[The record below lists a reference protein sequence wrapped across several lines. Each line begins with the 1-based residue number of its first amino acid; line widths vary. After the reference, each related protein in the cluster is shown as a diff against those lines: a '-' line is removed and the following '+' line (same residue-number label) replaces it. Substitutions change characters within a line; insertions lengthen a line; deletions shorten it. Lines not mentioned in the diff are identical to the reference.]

1 MKVIGITG
9 SSGSGKTTITKIFG
23 KQSKAKI
30 IDADE
35 VVKELSVP
43 HTDYMQ
49 KIKENIGEKFFEENG
64 YLNKKKLAQTIY
76 TNKNILEKLNLL
88 TFKYVVEE
96 IERRVNEIKKI
107 EEVSIV
113 IIDAPLLIE
122 SGLDKICDYIIAV
135 LANKEI
141 KIQRICTR
149 DDIDVKTAESRL
161 NIQKNDEFYIK
172 KSNFV
177 IYNNGKENLEE
188 EIEKILKQI

>member
-49 KIKENIGEKFFEENG
+49 KIKENIGEEFFEENG

-96 IERRVNEIKKI
+96 IERRVNEIKKF